1 MSPASAARAMHFT
14 PHMVGDYTF
23 PPPGEH
29 LAHDRRVARWTIA
42 GAVAFAI
49 FAVVLIL
56 IILK

>member
-1 MSPASAARAMHFT
+1 MHFT

-29 LAHDRRVARWTIA
+29 LAHDRMVARWTIA
-42 GAVAFAI
+42 GAFAFAI